1 MLPLAMFKSF
11 LSEVSFPGT
20 KLRMSLNVLKYDKI
34 FILMSEGQANSWWD
48 IFHRRQIG
56 QRKL

>member
-1 MLPLAMFKSF
+1 MFKSF

-20 KLRMSLNVLKYDKI
+20 KLSTSLNVLKYDKI
-34 FILMSEGQANSWWD
+34 FILMSESQANSWLD
-48 IFHRRQIG
+48 IFHHRQIG